1 MTPSSFVCGKEY
13 PTMKGFNTCTPL
25 FSINRHYITSNI
37 ALLKNKE
44 SCSYIK
50 ELPIN
55 KTMHARSCSNTLM
68 INSLWKN
75 IKGKNNTA

>member
-1 MTPSSFVCGKEY
+1 MTPSSFVCRKEY

-50 ELPIN
+50 ELHIN